1 MSETRKLAAI
11 LVADIVGYSRL
22 TGVDE
27 ELTLARLRTLRS
39 DLIDPTI
46 AVHQGRIVKR
56 TGDGAIV
63 EFRSVVEA
71 VRCAMEVR
79 SGLAERNAGLPAEK
93 RIEAR
98 VGIHLGD
105 VVEESDGDLMG
116 DGVNVAARL
125 EGICEPGCVC
135 LSAAAYEQVR
145 DKLHV
150 TFVDMGEQS
159 LKNIAR
165 PMRAY
170 MLRVAE
176 GGAASQAATLAA
188 RARRS
193 VWRWATIAA
202 AFLAVLIA
210 AGWFGPRVFAPWRSP
225 ASLPAAVEDKLASE
239 PRLSIVVLPFANLS
253 GDPEQD
259 YFADGLTDDLTTDLS
274 HLPGSFVIAH
284 NTAMIYKG
292 KPADVKEIGRDFGVR
307 YALEGSVRRVGETIT
322 INAQLIS
329 TETGAHVWADRFE
342 GDRGK
347 LGELQVEAVARIAN
361 ALGVQ
366 LVQAESLRAMRE
378 RPNNPDAVDL
388 VMRGSAAMNK
398 VSGPESLNRAIG
410 FFDQALRLDPDSP
423 QALTGKAV
431 AQLYRLYAFGIGDR
445 KVVIDDAKQ
454 AADRVLASQPN
465 NAGALF
471 VKAMVFAG
479 TGQYDATLANLDA
492 AIGSDRNF
500 ALAYAEISNTLLMLG
515 RAEEAIKPAEQA
527 LRLNPHDSS
536 QNTAGWY
543 YLCNAYA
550 HLAQWEKAIGWCEK
564 SAASNPSNFW
574 PYFDLAAANGWL
586 GRPSEASAAVAELH
600 KLKPGFTVQD
610 YLALPHPDNA
620 KWKSE
625 DQRIVEGLRKAG
637 LPERLIDGRF
647 TNVIAIPVVDA
658 DTEAIRGELFKPQ
671 GAGPFPA
678 VIYLGFCRS
687 FYDEGEGVVEKI
699 LLERLPTKGFATLI
713 LDPYMARRQPNGV
726 CEELD
731 SKADWYAR
739 RLAEDAYAA
748 LNVLA
753 KLPDIDPKRVF
764 LLGYGLGANSALL
777 ATDSRG
783 AANRP
788 VTFAGVV
795 SYWPYCGYGT
805 DFPVPTLVVK
815 GEKDDWSP
823 ASLCTDIKG
832 RPNLEV
838 VVYPGV
844 TSAFPLPG
852 ARDFMGRHEVYDEK
866 ATQDAQARTEAF
878 LAAHAKW
885 KSEDRRIVEGLPKA
899 GLPEGPPRM
908 GGGYTNVIAIP
919 VDDPD
924 TKAIAGALFKPQGA
938 GPFPA
943 VIYLGF
949 CAGFDEQ
956 VERAVQKTW
965 VERLPTKG
973 FATLIVDPYTPR
985 GQANGVCDQADTSGS
1000 NAYRYALRAAEDAY
1014 AALNALAK
1022 LPDINPKRV
1031 FLLGYGHAGNLAIL
1045 ATDSHAAANHPLTF
1059 AGVVSYWPWCGFGTD
1074 FPVPTLVLIG
1084 EKDDWSSPGL
1094 CTAIKDKP
1102 NLEVVVLPGAT
1113 NSFALPGVSDHLG
1126 HHTVYDEKAAR
1137 DAQARTEAFL
1147 AAHMK

>member
-1 MSETRKLAAI
+1 MISETRKLAAI

-22 TGVDE
+22 TGADE
-27 ELTLARLRTLRS
+27 ELTLARLRALRS

-46 AVHQGRIVKR
+46 AIHNGRVVKR

-79 SGLAERNAGLPAEK
+79 SGLAERNAGLPAGK

-150 TFVDMGEQS
+150 TFVDLGEQS

-165 PMRAY
+165 PVRAY
-170 MLRVAE
+170 MLRAAE
-176 GGAASQAATLAA
+176 GGAAASQAATPAPRPRLSALSWAA
-188 RARRS
+188 
-193 VWRWATIAA
+193 IAA

-210 AGWFGPRVFAPWRSP
+210 AGWFGPRVFAPSP
-225 ASLPAAVEDKLASE
+225 PPAPTVASTQDKLASA
-239 PRLSIVVLPFANLS
+239 PRLSVVVLPFANLS
-253 GDPEQD
+253 GDPEHD

-284 NTAMIYKG
+284 NTALTYKG
-292 KPADVKEIGRDFGVR
+292 KAVDAKQVGRELGVR

-342 GDRGK
+342 GERSR

-388 VMRGSAAMNK
+388 AMRGDAALTEGLSAGNANK
-398 VSGPESLNRAIG
+398 AIG
-410 FFDQALRLDPDSP
+410 YFDKALQLDPDSP
-423 QALTGKAV
+423 QALTGQAL
-431 AQLYRLYAFGIGDR
+431 AQLVNIGFGIGDR
-445 KVVIDDAKQ
+445 KEVDDEAEK
-454 AADRVLASQPN
+454 AVDRVLAKQPN
-465 NAGALF
+465 SAMALF
-471 VKAMVFAG
+471 AKALIADQR
-479 TGQYDATLANLDA
+479 GQFEAALADLDA
-492 AIGSDRNF
+492 VIRNDQNF
-500 ALAYAEISNTLLMLG
+500 AFAYAEISHILVMSR
-515 RAEEAIKPAEQA
+515 RAEEALKPVEQA
-527 LRLNPHDSS
+527 LRLDPRNPGRYSWEWFTCD
-536 QNTAGWY
+536 
-543 YLCNAYA
+543 AYA
-550 HLAQWEKAIGWCEK
+550 HLAQWEKAIEWCEK
-564 SAASNPSNFW
+564 SIASNPSLIEPHFERI
-574 PYFDLAAANGWL
+574 AANSWL
-586 GRPSEASAAVAELH
+586 GRDAEARAAVGELH

-625 DQRIVEGLRKAG
+625 DLRIVEGLR
-637 LPERLIDGRF
+637 
-647 TNVIAIPVVDA
+647 
-658 DTEAIRGELFKPQ
+658 
-671 GAGPFPA
+671 
-678 VIYLGFCRS
+678 
-687 FYDEGEGVVEKI
+687 
-699 LLERLPTKGFATLI
+699 
-713 LDPYMARRQPNGV
+713 
-726 CEELD
+726 
-731 SKADWYAR
+731 
-739 RLAEDAYAA
+739 
-748 LNVLA
+748 
-753 KLPDIDPKRVF
+753 
-764 LLGYGLGANSALL
+764 
-777 ATDSRG
+777 
-783 AANRP
+783 
-788 VTFAGVV
+788 
-795 SYWPYCGYGT
+795 
-805 DFPVPTLVVK
+805 
-815 GEKDDWSP
+815 
-823 ASLCTDIKG
+823 
-832 RPNLEV
+832 
-838 VVYPGV
+838 
-844 TSAFPLPG
+844 
-852 ARDFMGRHEVYDEK
+852 
-866 ATQDAQARTEAF
+866 
-878 LAAHAKW
+878 
-885 KSEDRRIVEGLPKA
+885 KA

-956 VERAVQKTW
+956 VERAVQKTL
-965 VERLPTKG
+965 VERLPAKG
-973 FATLIVDPYTPR
+973 FATLIVDPNTAR
-985 GQANGVCDQADTSGS
+985 GEANGVCDEADSSES
-1000 NAYRYALRAAEDAY
+1000 NAHRYALRGTEDDY

-1022 LPDINPKRV
+1022 LPDIDPKRV
-1031 FLLGYGHAGNLAIL
+1031 FLLGYGHAGNSAIL
-1045 ATDSHAAANHPLTF
+1045 ATDSHAAAKHPLTF
-1059 AGVVSYWPWCGFGTD
+1059 AGVVTYWPYCGWGTD

-1126 HHTVYDEKAAR
+1126 HHTVYDEKATQ